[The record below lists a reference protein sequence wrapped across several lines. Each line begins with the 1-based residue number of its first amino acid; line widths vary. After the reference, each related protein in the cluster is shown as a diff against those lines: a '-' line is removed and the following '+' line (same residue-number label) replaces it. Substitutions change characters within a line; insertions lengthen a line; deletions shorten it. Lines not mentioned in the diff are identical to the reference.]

1 MHFKKL
7 KVKGDKYDFVMGA
20 YAGPVISK
28 WGLSMRPVIV
38 KDADGWSTYMAE
50 GWFSLEELDEQ
61 LEEQDERM
69 IDMTFYPDNLDH
81 GTYIFDTLAEAKRCF
96 TMWQAGRLYSYMDIV
111 FYKLPLELGQEFFT
125 LTWNDNYGT
134 PIRGLKG
141 ELTESF
147 KDGMESGEEF
157 SDAAHK
163 RWMAISDKMSGKLDS
178 AFYDQFKASVVP
190 SEDGSMSEGVM
201 EFGDIEVGSSGSFET
216 GCGCLVVIALIIFL
230 MILFS

>member
-28 WGLSMRPVIV
+28 WGLSMRPIIT
-38 KDADGWSTYMAE
+38 KDNDGWSTYVAE
-50 GWFSLEELDEQ
+50 GWIGLEDLDEK
-61 LEEQDERM
+61 LEGQDARM
-69 IDMTFYPDNLDH
+69 IDMTFYPENFDH
-81 GTYIFDTLAEAKRCF
+81 GTFIFDTLTEAKRCF
-96 TMWQAGRLYSYMDIV
+96 TMWQAGRLYSYMDVV
-111 FYKLPLELGQEFFT
+111 FYKLPLELGQELFS

-134 PIRGLKG
+134 PIRGLRG

-157 SDAAHK
+157 SDAADK
-163 RWMAISDKMSGKLDS
+163 RRMAISDMMSDKLDS
-178 AFYDQFKASVVP
+178 AFYDQFKPSVLP
-190 SEDGSMSEGVM
+190 NEDESMSEGVM
-201 EFGDIEVGSSGSFET
+201 EFGDIEVGSNGSFAN
-216 GCGCLVVIALIIFL
+216 GCGCLGIIAFIIFM

>member
-81 GTYIFDTLAEAKRCF
+81 GTYIFDTLAGS
-96 TMWQAGRLYSYMDIV
+96 QALLYHV
-111 FYKLPLELGQEFFT
+111 AG
-125 LTWNDNYGT
+125 W
-134 PIRGLKG
+134 
-141 ELTESF
+141 
-147 KDGMESGEEF
+147 
-157 SDAAHK
+157 
-163 RWMAISDKMSGKLDS
+163 
-178 AFYDQFKASVVP
+178 SVV
-190 SEDGSMSEGVM
+190 
-201 EFGDIEVGSSGSFET
+201 
-216 GCGCLVVIALIIFL
+216 FL
-230 MILFS
+230 HGHRVL